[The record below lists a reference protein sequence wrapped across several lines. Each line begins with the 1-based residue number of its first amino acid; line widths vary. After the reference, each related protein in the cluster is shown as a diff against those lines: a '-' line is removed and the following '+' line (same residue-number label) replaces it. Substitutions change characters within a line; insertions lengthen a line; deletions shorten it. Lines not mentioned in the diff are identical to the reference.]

1 LSFYVLRGGVPNK
14 MLLLA

>member
-1 LSFYVLRGGVPNK
+1 LRGGVPNK